1 MAFFNSLRGAKQ
13 LLREA
18 NNPRNGAKQIL
29 RDSKHLLRET
39 KQILRDSKQLLRE
52 TNKPSNGAIQIQT
65 LGKVTEN
72 LLYAD
77 TLKVSSGALIEVT
90 LLFRY
95 STTDREAT
103 RVLALFGHLSEWQFN

>member
-1 MAFFNSLRGAKQ
+1 MNTTTQPGSLKLKTIFKVIPEERQQ
-13 LLREA
+13 LV
-18 NNPRNGAKQIL
+18 Q
-29 RDSKHLLRET
+29 
-39 KQILRDSKQLLRE
+39 
-52 TNKPSNGAIQIQT
+52 
-65 LGKVTEN
+65 GKDADNIRKV
-72 LLYAD
+72 LYAD

>member
-1 MAFFNSLRGAKQ
+1 MPKLELCFGT
-13 LLREA
+13 
-18 NNPRNGAKQIL
+18 IC
-29 RDSKHLLRET
+29 
-39 KQILRDSKQLLRE
+39 
-52 TNKPSNGAIQIQT
+52 IQT
-65 LGKVTEN
+65 PTFIIHAESRESF
-72 LLYAD
+72 YAD

>member
-1 MAFFNSLRGAKQ
+1 MFFTFLTRK
-13 LLREA
+13 
-18 NNPRNGAKQIL
+18 
-29 RDSKHLLRET
+29 T
-39 KQILRDSKQLLRE
+39 
-52 TNKPSNGAIQIQT
+52 
-65 LGKVTEN
+65 
-72 LLYAD
+72 LYAD

>member
-1 MAFFNSLRGAKQ
+1 MQG
-13 LLREA
+13 EDY
-18 NNPRNGAKQIL
+18 I
-29 RDSKHLLRET
+29 
-39 KQILRDSKQLLRE
+39 
-52 TNKPSNGAIQIQT
+52 
-65 LGKVTEN
+65 
-72 LLYAD
+72 YAD

>member
-1 MAFFNSLRGAKQ
+1 MQPTKVLVIV
-13 LLREA
+13 LH
-18 NNPRNGAKQIL
+18 
-29 RDSKHLLRET
+29 SKTTPSFDGNQQKAVET
-39 KQILRDSKQLLRE
+39 ARSEEINARKIF
-52 TNKPSNGAIQIQT
+52 
-65 LGKVTEN
+65 
-72 LLYAD
+72 YAD